1 MKYGLLIILAFCVI
15 MEVLISVSRKLDKN
29 CIDEKES
36 GHKNMLLRWT
46 AWLFLLIFGIPITI
60 CLILE
65 LML

>member
-1 MKYGLLIILAFCVI
+1 MKYGLLIMLVFCVI
-15 MEVLISVSRKLDKN
+15 MAVLISVSRKLDKN

-60 CLILE
+60 CLILKFV
-65 LML
+65 L

>member
-1 MKYGLLIILAFCVI
+1 MLAFSVI
-15 MEVLISVSRKLDKN
+15 IAELISVSKKLDEN
-29 CIDEKES
+29 RIDEKENR
-36 GHKNMLLRWT
+36 HKIMLLRLT

>member
-15 MEVLISVSRKLDKN
+15 MAELISVSRKLDKN

>member
-1 MKYGLLIILAFCVI
+1 MKYGLLIMLAFCVI
-15 MEVLISVSRKLDKN
+15 MAVLISVSRQLDKN

-60 CLILE
+60 CLILKFV
-65 LML
+65 L

>member
-15 MEVLISVSRKLDKN
+15 MAVLISVSRKLDKN

-46 AWLFLLIFGIPITI
+46 AWLFYLF
-60 CLILE
+60 LE
-65 LML
+65 YQ

>member
-1 MKYGLLIILAFCVI
+1 MLVFCVI
-15 MEVLISVSRKLDKN
+15 MAVLISVSRKLDKN

-60 CLILE
+60 CLILKFV
-65 LML
+65 L